1 MAADMSIK
9 QRPRPTFNSA
19 EARLPL
25 VLTYVFLIAGAIV
38 MIMPFAWMVSTS
50 IKPDREIFGDTIR
63 WIPTELDLQ
72 NYSDAFEQTNMPR
85 LFLNTIAVTTVA
97 VASQVL
103 LGSMAGYVFARLQFR
118 GKTLLFFAL
127 LTTMMVPFEVLIIP
141 VFLLIRFFP
150 LAGGNDLLGQ
160 GGTGLINTLG
170 GVMFP
175 NFVSVFGVFLFRQ
188 FYLSFPKEI
197 EEAAIVDGCSRIGVY
212 WRILIPNSKPVM
224 GTMALFAFLWSWN
237 DFLWPL
243 VVVKEG
249 CLQDDSTGAERIRS
263 RDGHGLGGADGGFS
277 DGGGARDSAVHFLA
291 AFPGQRWLDQRLE
304 GLTCERRSEV
314 V

>member
-1 MAADMSIK
+1 MTAHQTTTRKPHDS
-9 QRPRPTFNSA
+9 FSA
-19 EARLPL
+19 WRARLPL
-25 VLTYVFLIAGAIV
+25 ILTYIFLIIGAIV
-38 MIMPFAWMVSTS
+38 MIMPFVWMVSTS
-50 IKPDREIFGDTIR
+50 VKPDREIFGDTIR

-85 LFLNTIAVTTVA
+85 LFLNTVIVTAVA

-103 LGSMAGYVFARLQFR
+103 LGSMAGYAFARLQFR
-118 GKTLLFFAL
+118 GKMLLFFAL

-141 VFLLIRFFP
+141 VFLLIKFFP

-170 GVMFP
+170 GIMFP

-243 VVVKEG
+243 VVVKEDSLKTIQLG
-249 CLQDDSTGAERIRS
+249 LSVFDQEQGTAWAELMAASVMAVVPVIILYIFLQR
-263 RDGHGLGGADGGFS
+263 
-277 DGGGARDSAVHFLA
+277 FLVS
-291 AFPGQRWLDQRLE
+291 G
-304 GLTCERRSEV
+304 GLTSGLKG
-314 V
+314 

>member
-1 MAADMSIK
+1 
-9 QRPRPTFNSA
+9 
-19 EARLPL
+19 
-25 VLTYVFLIAGAIV
+25 
-38 MIMPFAWMVSTS
+38 MIMPFVWMVSTS
-50 IKPDREIFGDTIR
+50 IKPDREIFGDSIR

-85 LFLNTIAVTTVA
+85 LFLNTAVVTAVA

-103 LGSMAGYVFARLQFR
+103 LGSMAGYAFARLQFR
-118 GKTLLFFAL
+118 GKMLLFFAL

-141 VFLLIRFFP
+141 VFLLIKLSFP

-197 EEAAIVDGCSRIGVY
+197 EEAAIVDGCSRVSVY
-212 WRILIPNSKPVM
+212 WRISH
-224 GTMALFAFLWSWN
+224 SQ
-237 DFLWPL
+237 
-243 VVVKEG
+243 
-249 CLQDDSTGAERIRS
+249 LQT
-263 RDGHGLGGADGGFS
+263 RDGHDGALRFPLVLERLPVAAGRGQGRQPQDHSVGAECLRSGTGHSLGRADGSLG
-277 DGGGARDSAVHFLA
+277 DGGGAGNLALHFLA
-291 AFPGQRWLDQRLE
+291 ALPGQR
-304 GLTCERRSEV
+304 GLTSGLKG
-314 V
+314 

>member
-1 MAADMSIK
+1 MADLSLARNTHGSF
-9 QRPRPTFNSA
+9 TTW

-25 VLTYVFLIAGAIV
+25 IITYAFLIIGAIV
-38 MIMPFAWMVSTS
+38 MIMPFVWMVSTS
-50 IKPDREIFGDTIR
+50 VKPDREIFGDTIR

-85 LFLNTIAVTTVA
+85 IFANTIVVTAVA

-103 LGSMAGYVFARLQFR
+103 LGSMAGYVFARLHFR
-118 GKTLLFFAL
+118 GKMLIFFAL

-141 VFLLIRFFP
+141 VFLLIKFFP
-150 LAGGNDLLGQ
+150 LAGGNDILGQ

-188 FYLSFPKEI
+188 FYLSFPQELA
-197 EEAAIVDGCSRIGVY
+197 EAAIVDGCSRIGVY
-212 WRILIPNSKPVM
+212 WRILVPNSKPVM

-243 VVVKEG
+243 VVVKEDSLKTIQLG
-249 CLQDDSTGAERIRS
+249 LSVFDQEQGTAWAELMAASVMAVVPVILLYIFLQRFLVS
-263 RDGHGLGGADGGFS
+263 GGITSGIKG
-277 DGGGARDSAVHFLA
+277 
-291 AFPGQRWLDQRLE
+291 
-304 GLTCERRSEV
+304 
-314 V
+314 

>member
-1 MAADMSIK
+1 MASLTRARAAQGSFK
-9 QRPRPTFNSA
+9 TW

-25 VLTYVFLIAGAIV
+25 ILTYVFLGIGALV
-38 MIMPFAWMVSTS
+38 MVMPFFWMVSTS

-85 LFLNTIAVTTVA
+85 LFLNTVVVTAVA

-103 LGSMAGYVFARLQFR
+103 LGSMAGYVFARLHFR
-118 GKTLLFFAL
+118 GKMLLFFAL

-141 VFLLIRFFP
+141 VFLLIKFFP
-150 LAGGNDLLGQ
+150 LAGGNDILGQ

-212 WRILIPNSKPVM
+212 WRILVPNSKPVM

-243 VVVKEG
+243 VVVKEDSLKTIQLG
-249 CLQDDSTGAERIRS
+249 LSVFDQEQGTAWAELMAASVMAVVPVILLYIFLQRFLVS
-263 RDGHGLGGADGGFS
+263 GGITSGIKG
-277 DGGGARDSAVHFLA
+277 
-291 AFPGQRWLDQRLE
+291 
-304 GLTCERRSEV
+304 
-314 V
+314 

>member
-1 MAADMSIK
+1 MAVRRHYDDSYGK
-9 QRPRPTFNSA
+9 W
-19 EARLPL
+19 EARFPL
-25 VLTYVFLIAGAIV
+25 IVTYVFLIAGAIV
-38 MIMPFAWMVSTS
+38 MMMPFAWMVSTS
-50 IKPDREIFGDTIR
+50 IKPDSEIFGDTIQ

-72 NYSDAFEQTNMPR
+72 NYADAFRQTKMPR
-85 LFLNTIAVTTVA
+85 LFANTTLVTAVA
-97 VASQVL
+97 VSSQVL
-103 LGSMAGYVFARLQFR
+103 LGSMAGYAFARLQFR
-118 GKTLLFFAL
+118 GKTVVFFAL

-141 VFLLIRFFP
+141 VFLLIRYFP
-150 LAGGNDLLGQ
+150 LAGGNDIFGQ

-212 WRILIPNSKPVM
+212 WRILVPNSKPVM

-243 VVVKEG
+243 VVVKEDSVKTIQLG
-249 CLQDDSTGAERIRS
+249 LSIFDQEQGTAWAELMAASVMAVVPVIILYIFLQR
-263 RDGHGLGGADGGFS
+263 
-277 DGGGARDSAVHFLA
+277 FLVS
-291 AFPGQRWLDQRLE
+291 G
-304 GLTCERRSEV
+304 GLTSGLKG
-314 V
+314 

>member
-1 MAADMSIK
+1 MATMRAKPDESFSK
-9 QRPRPTFNSA
+9 R

-25 VLTYVFLIAGAIV
+25 LLTYIFLIIGAIV
-38 MIMPFAWMVSTS
+38 MVMPFVWMVSTS
-50 IKPDREIFGDTIR
+50 VKPDREIFGDTIR

-72 NYSDAFEQTNMPR
+72 NYTDAFEQTNMPR
-85 LFLNTIAVTTVA
+85 LFVNTVAVTAVA

-103 LGSMAGYVFARLQFR
+103 LGSMAGYAFARLHFR
-118 GKTLLFFAL
+118 GKMLIFFAL

-141 VFLLIRFFP
+141 VFLLIKFFP
-150 LAGGNDLLGQ
+150 LAGGNDILGQ
-160 GGTGLINTLG
+160 GGSGLINTLG

-188 FYLSFPKEI
+188 FYLNFPKEI
-197 EEAAIVDGCSRIGVY
+197 EEAAIVDGCSRVGVY

-243 VVVKEG
+243 VVVKKDSLKTIQLGLSVFDQEQG
-249 CLQDDSTGAERIRS
+249 TAWAELMAASVMAVVPVILLYIFLQR
-263 RDGHGLGGADGGFS
+263 
-277 DGGGARDSAVHFLA
+277 FLVS
-291 AFPGQRWLDQRLE
+291 G
-304 GLTCERRSEV
+304 GLTSGLKG
-314 V
+314 

>member
-1 MAADMSIK
+1 MADLSLRRSAHGS
-9 QRPRPTFNSA
+9 FNA
-19 EARLPL
+19 WEARLPL
-25 VLTYVFLIAGAIV
+25 IITYVFLIIGAVV
-38 MIMPFAWMVSTS
+38 MIMPFVWMVSTS
-50 IKPDREIFGDTIR
+50 VKPDREIFGDSIR

-85 LFLNTIAVTTVA
+85 LFANTIVVTAVA

-103 LGSMAGYVFARLQFR
+103 LGSMAGYAFARLHFR
-118 GKTLLFFAL
+118 GKMLIFFAL

-141 VFLLIRFFP
+141 VFLLIKFFP

-188 FYLSFPKEI
+188 FYLGFPKEI

-212 WRILIPNSKPVM
+212 WRILVPNSKPVM

-243 VVVKEG
+243 VVVKEDSLKTIQLG
-249 CLQDDSTGAERIRS
+249 LSVFDQEQGTAWAELMAASVMAVVPVIILYIFLQR
-263 RDGHGLGGADGGFS
+263 
-277 DGGGARDSAVHFLA
+277 FLVS
-291 AFPGQRWLDQRLE
+291 G
-304 GLTCERRSEV
+304 GLTSGLKG
-314 V
+314 

>member
-1 MAADMSIK
+1 MA
-9 QRPRPTFNSA
+9 TNSA
-19 EARLPL
+19 ARSGHPGSFRPWEARLPL
-25 VLTYVFLIAGAIV
+25 LLTYVFLVIGAV
-38 MIMPFAWMVSTS
+38 LMLMPFAWMVSTS
-50 IKPDREIFGDTIR
+50 VKPDHEIFGDSIR
-63 WIPTELDLQ
+63 WLPSQLDLQ

-85 LFLNTIAVTTVA
+85 LFLNTTVVTAVS

-103 LGSMAGYVFARLQFR
+103 LGSMAGYAFARLHFR
-118 GKTLLFFAL
+118 GKTLIFFAL

-141 VFLLIRFFP
+141 VFLLIKFFP
-150 LAGGNDLLGQ
+150 LAGGNNLLGQ

-170 GVMFP
+170 GIMFP
-175 NFVSVFGVFLFRQ
+175 GFVSVFGVFLFRQ

-243 VVVKEG
+243 VVVKEDSLKTIQLG
-249 CLQDDSTGAERIRS
+249 LSVFDQEQGTAWAELMAASVMAVLPVIILYIFLQR
-263 RDGHGLGGADGGFS
+263 
-277 DGGGARDSAVHFLA
+277 FLVS
-291 AFPGQRWLDQRLE
+291 G
-304 GLTCERRSEV
+304 GLTSGLKG
-314 V
+314 

>member
-1 MAADMSIK
+1 MAANASTQSSRHD
-9 QRPRPTFNSA
+9 TFTMR
-19 EARLPL
+19 EAQLPL
-25 VLTYVFLIAGAIV
+25 LLTYVLLAIGAVV
-38 MIMPFAWMVSTS
+38 MIMPFVWMVSTS
-50 IKPDREIFGDTIR
+50 VKPDREIFGDTIR
-63 WIPTELDLQ
+63 WIPQELDLQ
-72 NYSDAFEQTNMPR
+72 NYTDAFEQTNMPR
-85 LFLNTIAVTTVA
+85 IFANTVLVTAVA

-103 LGSMAGYVFARLQFR
+103 LGSMAGYVFARLHFR
-118 GKTLLFFAL
+118 GKMVLFFAL

-141 VFLLIRFFP
+141 VFLLIRAFP
-150 LAGGNDLLGQ
+150 LAGGNDILGQ

-188 FYLSFPKEI
+188 FYLGFPKEI

-243 VVVKEG
+243 VVVKEDSLKTIQLG
-249 CLQDDSTGAERIRS
+249 LSVFDQEQGTAWAELMAASVMAVVPVIILYIFLQR
-263 RDGHGLGGADGGFS
+263 
-277 DGGGARDSAVHFLA
+277 FLVS
-291 AFPGQRWLDQRLE
+291 G
-304 GLTCERRSEV
+304 GLTSGLKG
-314 V
+314 

>member
-1 MAADMSIK
+1 MAARRSG
-9 QRPRPTFNSA
+9 SA
-19 EARLPL
+19 SNGTAFSAWEARLPL
-25 VLTYVFLIAGAIV
+25 LLTYLLLGIGALV
-38 MIMPFAWMVSTS
+38 MVMPFFWMVSTS
-50 IKPDREIFGDTIR
+50 VKPDREIFGDTIR
-63 WIPTELDLQ
+63 WIPNELDLQ
-72 NYSDAFEQTNMPR
+72 NYTDAFEQTNMPR
-85 LFLNTIAVTTVA
+85 LYANTILVTAVA

-118 GKTLLFFAL
+118 GKMLLFFAL

-141 VFLLIRFFP
+141 VFLLIRYFP

-160 GGTGLINTLG
+160 GGTGLINTLA

-212 WRILIPNSKPVM
+212 WRILVPNSKPVM

-243 VVVKEG
+243 VVVKEDSLKTIQLG
-249 CLQDDSTGAERIRS
+249 LSVFDQEQGTAWAELMAASVMAVLPVIVLYIFLQR
-263 RDGHGLGGADGGFS
+263 
-277 DGGGARDSAVHFLA
+277 FLVS
-291 AFPGQRWLDQRLE
+291 G
-304 GLTCERRSEV
+304 GLTSGLKG
-314 V
+314 

>member
-1 MAADMSIK
+1 MATMRAN
-9 QRPRPTFNSA
+9 PNETFSNW

-25 VLTYVFLIAGAIV
+25 IMTYVFLIIGAVV
-38 MIMPFAWMVSTS
+38 MIMPFVWMVSTS
-50 IKPDREIFGDTIR
+50 VKPDREIFGDSIR

-85 LFLNTIAVTTVA
+85 LFVNTVAVTTVA

-103 LGSMAGYVFARLQFR
+103 LGSMAGYAFARLQFR
-118 GKTLLFFAL
+118 GKMLIFFAL

-141 VFLLIRFFP
+141 VFLLIKFFP
-150 LAGGNDLLGQ
+150 LAGGNDLFGQ

-188 FYLSFPKEI
+188 FYLNFPKEI
-197 EEAAIVDGCSRIGVY
+197 EEAAIVDGCSRVGVY

-243 VVVKEG
+243 VVVKE
-249 CLQDDSTGAERIRS
+249 DSLKTIQLGLSVFDQEQGTAWAELMAAL
-263 RDGHGLGGADGGFS
+263 GHGGRAGDPAL
-277 DGGGARDSAVHFLA
+277 VIFL
-291 AFPGQRWLDQRLE
+291 QRFLVSG
-304 GLTCERRSEV
+304 GLTSGLKG
-314 V
+314 

>member
-1 MAADMSIK
+1 MATIRARSHD
-9 QRPRPTFNSA
+9 TFSRW
-19 EARLPL
+19 EASLPL
-25 VLTYVFLIAGAIV
+25 ILTYIFLIIGAIV
-38 MIMPFAWMVSTS
+38 MTMPFVWMVSTS
-50 IKPDREIFGDTIR
+50 VKPDREIFGDTIR

-85 LFLNTIAVTTVA
+85 LFVNTVAVTAVA

-103 LGSMAGYVFARLQFR
+103 LGSMAGYAFARLHFR
-118 GKTLLFFAL
+118 GKMLIFFAL

-141 VFLLIRFFP
+141 VFLLIKFFP
-150 LAGGNDLLGQ
+150 LAGGNDILGQ

-188 FYLSFPKEI
+188 FYLNFPKEI
-197 EEAAIVDGCSRIGVY
+197 EEAAIVDGCSRVGVY

-243 VVVKEG
+243 VVVKEDSLKTIQLG
-249 CLQDDSTGAERIRS
+249 LSVFDQEQGTAWAELMAASVMAVVPVILLYIFLQR
-263 RDGHGLGGADGGFS
+263 
-277 DGGGARDSAVHFLA
+277 FLVS
-291 AFPGQRWLDQRLE
+291 G
-304 GLTCERRSEV
+304 GLTSGLKG
-314 V
+314 

>member
-1 MAADMSIK
+1 MASNLSVKGGNAK
-9 QRPRPTFNSA
+9 PYTQW

-25 VLTYVFLIAGAIV
+25 ILTYIVLTVGAIV

-50 IKPDREIFGDTIR
+50 VKPDREIFGDSIQ
-63 WIPTELDLQ
+63 WIPMELDLK
-72 NYSDAFEQTNMPR
+72 NYTDAFEQTKMPR
-85 LFLNTIAVTTVA
+85 LFANTVLVTAVA

-103 LGSMAGYVFARLQFR
+103 LGSMAGYAFARLHFR

-141 VFLLIRFFP
+141 VFLLIKFFP
-150 LAGGNDLLGQ
+150 LAGGNDIFGQ
-160 GGTGLINTLG
+160 GGTGLINTLA

-188 FYLSFPKEI
+188 FYLGFPKEI

-243 VVVKEG
+243 VVVKQDHLKTIQLGLSIFDQEQG
-249 CLQDDSTGAERIRS
+249 TAWAELMAASVMAVVPVIILYIFLQR
-263 RDGHGLGGADGGFS
+263 
-277 DGGGARDSAVHFLA
+277 FLVS
-291 AFPGQRWLDQRLE
+291 G
-304 GLTCERRSEV
+304 GLTTGV
-314 V
+314 KG

>member
-1 MAADMSIK
+1 MTSNLSIK
-9 QRPRPTFNSA
+9 RRDERSFSQW

-25 VLTYVFLIAGAIV
+25 ILTYIFLIAGAIV

-50 IKPDREIFGDTIR
+50 IKPDREIFGDTIQ

-72 NYSDAFEQTNMPR
+72 NYSDAFKQTKMPR
-85 LFLNTIAVTTVA
+85 LFANTIVVTAVA
-97 VASQVL
+97 VVSQVL
-103 LGSMAGYVFARLQFR
+103 LGSMAGYTFARLHFR
-118 GKTLLFFAL
+118 GKMLLFFAL

-141 VFLLIRFFP
+141 VFVLIRYFP
-150 LAGGNDLLGQ
+150 LAGGNDIFGQ

-170 GVMFP
+170 GVVFP

-212 WRILIPNSKPVM
+212 RRILVPNSKPVM

-243 VVVKEG
+243 VVVKE
-249 CLQDDSTGAERIRS
+249 DSVKTIQLGLSIFDQEQGTAWAELMAAS
-263 RDGHGLGGADGGFS
+263 VM
-277 DGGGARDSAVHFLA
+277 AVVPVIILYIV
-291 AFPGQRWLDQRLE
+291 L
-304 GLTCERRSEV
+304 
-314 V
+314 

>member
-1 MAADMSIK
+1 MAANMSVIRVESGSFSK
-9 QRPRPTFNSA
+9 W
-19 EARLPL
+19 EGRLPL
-25 VLTYVFLIAGAIV
+25 ILTYFFLIAGAIV
-38 MIMPFAWMVSTS
+38 MVRPFAWMVSTS
-50 IKPDREIFGDTIR
+50 IKPDKEIFGDTIR
-63 WIPTELDLQ
+63 WIPNELDLQ
-72 NYSDAFEQTNMPR
+72 NYTDAFEQTKMPR
-85 LFLNTIAVTTVA
+85 LFANTIAVTAVA
-97 VASQVL
+97 VTSQVL
-103 LGSMAGYVFARLQFR
+103 LGSMAGYVFARLHFR

-141 VFLLIRFFP
+141 VFLLVRYFP
-150 LAGGNDLLGQ
+150 LAGGNDIFGQ

-197 EEAAIVDGCSRIGVY
+197 EEAAIVDGCSRVGVY

-243 VVVKEG
+243 VVVKEDSLKTIQLG
-249 CLQDDSTGAERIRS
+249 LSVFDQEQGTAWAELMAASVMAVVPVIILYIVLQR
-263 RDGHGLGGADGGFS
+263 
-277 DGGGARDSAVHFLA
+277 FLVS
-291 AFPGQRWLDQRLE
+291 G
-304 GLTCERRSEV
+304 GLTSGLKG
-314 V
+314 

>member
-1 MAADMSIK
+1 MATMNASPDG
-9 QRPRPTFNSA
+9 TFSRW

-25 VLTYVFLIAGAIV
+25 VLTYVFLIIGAVV
-38 MIMPFAWMVSTS
+38 MIMPFVWMVSTS
-50 IKPDREIFGDTIR
+50 VKPDREIFGDSIR

-85 LFLNTIAVTTVA
+85 LFVNTVAVTTVA
-97 VASQVL
+97 VASQVI
-103 LGSMAGYVFARLQFR
+103 LGSMAGYAFARLHFR
-118 GKTLLFFAL
+118 GKMLIFFAL

-141 VFLLIRFFP
+141 VFLLIKFFP
-150 LAGGNDLLGQ
+150 LAGGNDIFGQ

-188 FYLSFPKEI
+188 FYLNFPKEI
-197 EEAAIVDGCSRIGVY
+197 EEAAIVDGCSRVGVY

-243 VVVKEG
+243 VVVKEDSLKTIQLG
-249 CLQDDSTGAERIRS
+249 LSVFDQEQGTAWAQLMAATVMAVVPVILLYIFLQLFVDS
-263 RDGHGLGGADGGFS
+263 GGQP
-277 DGGGARDSAVHFLA
+277 SALK
-291 AFPGQRWLDQRLE
+291 G
-304 GLTCERRSEV
+304 
-314 V
+314 